1 MVINSTANIVKLLV
15 LNSRYLTIV
24 GFPKYLYYF
33 SRMKD
38 ILKLSFF
45 AGIAISLGGTVFL
58 NVGGVAGAV
67 LFAFGLITVV
77 YYKLKLYTGT
87 AGFIK
92 KGELKDLLLILLG
105 NIIGC
110 FFTAM
115 TVKLCASDVVVL
127 SFDALS
133 QTSQSTGNAITVAAD
148 GIVQKRLA
156 TGPIKCG
163 ILGIWCGMIMT
174 TAVNFAR
181 KGQMLPLLFGVPLF
195 ILCGF
200 THCIADA
207 FYYCAASWDAVS
219 AQPLKLLITYL
230 FTVLGNFAGC
240 NLYRLFVKE

>member
-1 MVINSTANIVKLLV
+1 MLRFAT
-15 LNSRYLTIV
+15 
-24 GFPKYLYYF
+24 FFYYF
-33 SRMKD
+33 TILYNFYYTFVARTMIYANMKET
-38 ILKLSFF
+38 LKLSIF
-45 AGIAISLGGTVFL
+45 AGISISLGGAVFL

-67 LFAFGLITVV
+67 LFAFGLLTVV
-77 YYKLKLYTGT
+77 HYKLKLYTGT

-92 KGELKDLLLILLG
+92 KGELNDLLLILGG

-110 FFTAM
+110 FITAM
-115 TVKLCASDVVVL
+115 TVKFCASDVVMLSTDVL
-127 SFDALS
+127 SQPKES
-133 QTSQSTGNAITVAAD
+133 VINSITVAAD
-148 GIVQKRLA
+148 AIVQKRLA
-156 TGPIKCG
+156 TGPVKCG

-207 FYYCAASWDAVS
+207 FYYCAASWDAVC
-219 AQPLKLLITYL
+219 AQPIKLLVTYL

>member
-1 MVINSTANIVKLLV
+1 MLRFAT
-15 LNSRYLTIV
+15 
-24 GFPKYLYYF
+24 FFYYF
-33 SRMKD
+33 TILYNFYYTFVPRTIIYANMKET
-38 ILKLSFF
+38 LKLSIF
-45 AGIAISLGGTVFL
+45 AGISISLGGAVFL

-67 LFAFGLITVV
+67 LFAFGLLTVV
-77 YYKLKLYTGT
+77 HYKLKLYTGT

-92 KGELKDLLLILLG
+92 EGELNDLLLILGG

-110 FFTAM
+110 FITAM
-115 TVKLCASDVVVL
+115 TVKFCASDVVLL
-127 SFDALS
+127 SFS
-133 QTSQSTGNAITVAAD
+133 QPKESVINSITVAAD
-148 GIVQKRLA
+148 AIVQKRLA
-156 TGPIKCG
+156 TGPVKCG

-207 FYYCAASWDAVS
+207 FYYCAASWDAVC
-219 AQPLKLLITYL
+219 AQPIKLLVTYL

>member
-38 ILKLSFF
+38 ILKLSIF

-115 TVKLCASDVVVL
+115 TVKLCASDVVIL

-133 QTSQSTGNAITVAAD
+133 QTSQSTGNAIIVAAD

-156 TGPIKCG
+156 TGPVKCG

-219 AQPLKLLITYL
+219 AQPFKLLITYL

>member
-1 MVINSTANIVKLLV
+1 MYV
-15 LNSRYLTIV
+15 LRL
-24 GFPKYLYYF
+24 FFYYF
-33 SRMKD
+33 TILYNFYYTFVARTIIYANMKET
-38 ILKLSFF
+38 LKLSIF
-45 AGIAISLGGTVFL
+45 AGISISLGGAVFL

-67 LFAFGLITVV
+67 LFAFGLLTVV
-77 YYKLKLYTGT
+77 HYKLKLYTGT

-92 KGELKDLLLILLG
+92 KGELKDLLLILGG

-110 FFTAM
+110 FITAM
-115 TVKLCASDVVVL
+115 TVKFCASDVVML
-127 SFDALS
+127 STDVFS
-133 QTSQSTGNAITVAAD
+133 QPKESVINSITVAAD
-148 GIVQKRLA
+148 AIVQKRLA
-156 TGPIKCG
+156 TGPVKCG

-207 FYYCAASWDAVS
+207 FYYCAASWDAVC
-219 AQPLKLLITYL
+219 AQPIKLLVTYL

>member
-1 MVINSTANIVKLLV
+1 MLRFAT
-15 LNSRYLTIV
+15 
-24 GFPKYLYYF
+24 FFYYF
-33 SRMKD
+33 TFLYNFYYTFVARTMIYANMKET
-38 ILKLSFF
+38 LKLSIF
-45 AGIAISLGGTVFL
+45 AGISISLGGAVFL

-67 LFAFGLITVV
+67 LFAFGLLTVV
-77 YYKLKLYTGT
+77 HYKLKLYTGT

-92 KGELKDLLLILLG
+92 KGELNDLLLILGG

-110 FFTAM
+110 FITAM
-115 TVKLCASDVVVL
+115 TVKFCASDVVML
-127 SFDALS
+127 STDVFS
-133 QTSQSTGNAITVAAD
+133 QPKESVINSITVAAD
-148 GIVQKRLA
+148 AIVQKRLA
-156 TGPIKCG
+156 TGPVKCG

-207 FYYCAASWDAVS
+207 FYYCAASWDAVC
-219 AQPLKLLITYL
+219 AQPIKLLVTYL

>member
-1 MVINSTANIVKLLV
+1 
-15 LNSRYLTIV
+15 
-24 GFPKYLYYF
+24 
-33 SRMKD
+33 MKD
-38 ILKLSFF
+38 ILKLSIF

-115 TVKLCASDVVVL
+115 TVKLCASDVVIL

-156 TGPIKCG
+156 TGPIK
-163 ILGIWCGMIMT
+163 
-174 TAVNFAR
+174 
-181 KGQMLPLLFGVPLF
+181 
-195 ILCGF
+195 
-200 THCIADA
+200 
-207 FYYCAASWDAVS
+207 
-219 AQPLKLLITYL
+219 
-230 FTVLGNFAGC
+230 
-240 NLYRLFVKE
+240 

>member
-1 MVINSTANIVKLLV
+1 MLRFAT
-15 LNSRYLTIV
+15 
-24 GFPKYLYYF
+24 FFYYF
-33 SRMKD
+33 TILYNFYYTFVARTIIYANMKET
-38 ILKLSFF
+38 LKLSIF
-45 AGIAISLGGTVFL
+45 AGISISLGGAVFL

-67 LFAFGLITVV
+67 LFAFGLLTVV
-77 YYKLKLYTGT
+77 HYKLKLYTGT

-92 KGELKDLLLILLG
+92 KGELNDLLLILGG

-110 FFTAM
+110 FITAM
-115 TVKLCASDVVVL
+115 TVKFCASDVVML
-127 SFDALS
+127 STDVFS
-133 QTSQSTGNAITVAAD
+133 QNSITFAAD
-148 GIVQKRLA
+148 AIVQKRLA
-156 TGPIKCG
+156 TGPVKCG

-207 FYYCAASWDAVS
+207 FYYCAASWDAVC
-219 AQPLKLLITYL
+219 AQPIKLLVTYL

>member
-1 MVINSTANIVKLLV
+1 
-15 LNSRYLTIV
+15 
-24 GFPKYLYYF
+24 
-33 SRMKD
+33 MKE
-38 ILKLSFF
+38 ILKLSIF

-115 TVKLCASDVVVL
+115 TVKLCASDVVIL

-156 TGPIKCG
+156 TGPVKCG

>member
-1 MVINSTANIVKLLV
+1 MH
-15 LNSRYLTIV
+15 
-24 GFPKYLYYF
+24 YF
-33 SRMKD
+33 SGMKE
-38 ILKLSFF
+38 ILKLSIF

-58 NVGGVAGAV
+58 NVGSIAGAV
-67 LFAFGLITVV
+67 LFAFGLLTVV
-77 YYKLKLYTGT
+77 HYKLKLYTGT

-92 KGELKDLLLILLG
+92 KGEFKDLLLILSG

-115 TVKLCASDVVVL
+115 TVKHCASDIMIL
-127 SFDALS
+127 SFDNLL
-133 QTSQSTGNAITVAAD
+133 QNNPTSGNAIITAAD

-156 TGPIKCG
+156 TGPVKCG

-174 TAVNFAR
+174 TAVYFAR

-207 FYYCAASWDAVS
+207 FYYCAASWEAIT
-219 AQPLKLLITYL
+219 AQPLKLLITYI

-240 NLYRLFVKE
+240 NLYRLFIKE

>member
-1 MVINSTANIVKLLV
+1 MS
-15 LNSRYLTIV
+15 
-24 GFPKYLYYF
+24 
-33 SRMKD
+33 
-38 ILKLSFF
+38 
-45 AGIAISLGGTVFL
+45 
-58 NVGGVAGAV
+58 
-67 LFAFGLITVV
+67 
-77 YYKLKLYTGT
+77 
-87 AGFIK
+87 
-92 KGELKDLLLILLG
+92 KDLLLILLG

-115 TVKLCASDVVVL
+115 TVKLCASDVVIL
-127 SFDALS
+127 PFDALS

-156 TGPIKCG
+156 TGPVKCG

>member
-1 MVINSTANIVKLLV
+1 MLRFAT
-15 LNSRYLTIV
+15 
-24 GFPKYLYYF
+24 FFYYF
-33 SRMKD
+33 TILYNFYYTFVARTIIYANMKET
-38 ILKLSFF
+38 LKLSIF
-45 AGIAISLGGTVFL
+45 AGISISLGGAVFL

-67 LFAFGLITVV
+67 LFAFGLLTVV
-77 YYKLKLYTGT
+77 HYKLKLYTGT

-92 KGELKDLLLILLG
+92 KGELNDLLLILGG

-110 FFTAM
+110 FITAM
-115 TVKLCASDVVVL
+115 TVKFCASDVVLL
-127 SFDALS
+127 STDVFS
-133 QTSQSTGNAITVAAD
+133 QPKESVINSITVAAD
-148 GIVQKRLA
+148 AIVQKRLA
-156 TGPIKCG
+156 TGPVKCG

-207 FYYCAASWDAVS
+207 FYYCAASWDAVC
-219 AQPLKLLITYL
+219 AQPIKLLVTYL

>member
-1 MVINSTANIVKLLV
+1 MLRFAT
-15 LNSRYLTIV
+15 
-24 GFPKYLYYF
+24 FFYYF
-33 SRMKD
+33 TILYNFYYTFVARTIIYANMKET
-38 ILKLSFF
+38 LKLSIF
-45 AGIAISLGGTVFL
+45 AGISISLGGAVFL

-67 LFAFGLITVV
+67 LFAFGLLTVV
-77 YYKLKLYTGT
+77 HYKLKLYTGT

-92 KGELKDLLLILLG
+92 KGELNDLLLILGG

-110 FFTAM
+110 FITAM
-115 TVKLCASDVVVL
+115 TVKFCASDVVMLSTDVL
-127 SFDALS
+127 SQPKES
-133 QTSQSTGNAITVAAD
+133 VINSINVAAD
-148 GIVQKRLA
+148 AIVQKRLA
-156 TGPIKCG
+156 TGPVKCG

-207 FYYCAASWDAVS
+207 FYYCAASWDAVC
-219 AQPLKLLITYL
+219 AQPIKLLVTYL